1 MINPLNISIFPIK
14 KHWFLYNYFSYLLFD
29 SKKHEENKMIVEDE
43 ATDYYILAEYEPQ
56 THKKPT
62 ENTIPTV
69 EIDLNLIKPYHYD
82 NVVDEFNNFIDEK
95 NEDSPRN
102 EDSI

>member
-1 MINPLNISIFPIK
+1 M
-14 KHWFLYNYFSYLLFD
+14 LFD
-29 SKKHEENKMIVEDE
+29 SKKHDKNKIITEDE
-43 ATDYYILAEYEPQ
+43 ATDYYILAEYEPE
-56 THKKPT
+56 THKKLA

-82 NVVDEFNNFIDEK
+82 NIVDEFNNFTEEK

-102 EDSI
+102 EDSYFIFI